1 VSSGEIGE
9 STQSV
14 KWQIPYAYHRFWP
27 RMRAFAVPTFYD
39 GRVRIN
45 LQGRERD
52 GVVPLEEYEQ
62 ACREVVNAARAC
74 RNPRTG
80 RELVADVTLLRAE
93 DPMDPDGPEADVQ
106 LVWDGVADSLEHP
119 DVGTI
124 GPFPYR
130 RTGGHRRDGFLFLAG
145 PGIERH
151 DLGERDALDVTPTI
165 LALLGR
171 KPTADVEGTTV
182 LRPES
187 IDGAHRG

>member
-1 VSSGEIGE
+1 MSSGEIAE
-9 STQSV
+9 TQSV

-45 LQGRERD
+45 LEGRERD

-80 RELVADVTLLRAE
+80 RELVADVTLLRTE

-106 LVWDGVADSLEHP
+106 LVWDGIADSLEHP

-130 RTGGHRRDGFLFLAG
+130 RTGGALFSDDTRYMVSALRELGHTPERFEPREWRNMARLA
-145 PGIERH
+145 R
-151 DLGERDALDVTPTI
+151 LGYAARIAGSAWAEISHAR
-165 LALLGR
+165 
-171 KPTADVEGTTV
+171 
-182 LRPES
+182 
-187 IDGAHRG
+187 